1 MTSSWMYE
9 CPVDIDTLIPSQVRV
24 QKAKFP
30 DGRPP
35 PPLDTMRNVHDVLS
49 NCSTIRS
56 LKLRLSGRSYLS
68 DRFSL
73 PFDLSGVSTYPS
85 KLEVLH
91 LEGYHFDDSEW
102 QKVQLPKSPLP
113 YGWWPNAMIDGL
125 DNCLRWYRF
134 GGASKYF
141 QWRGLPEKQQNK
153 TNLDL
158 WIDAMDFSQIR
169 DLGLQRIQGVDLVI
183 GRLIPHLTSVKSLTI
198 RGHTAPDF
206 IAALPQHSLE
216 HLSWI
221 TDCHCD
227 VSKST
232 LDIVGHH
239 AKSLISLE
247 RREPEH
253 SCPQRHVMT
262 AEELGT
268 LGDTVPNLQRLAV
281 DLNRDGSW
289 PMEELG
295 AIAEHFPKL
304 TVLELYLE
312 LNSDR
317 QRQIELSEMLRLP
330 AWAPFLPDCS
340 DYHHSYKTA
349 LPLLTKASATEL
361 FRMLHQKKVGEE
373 LMEVKFFV
381 GDWERLFDG
390 GLYGPMQLPI
400 RRMNAWISCKI
411 DPDGVTDGPEIRV
424 ICEGID
430 VDGRRVDAP
439 PCVDE
444 EEEKLLK
451 LHQEM
456 NLYPY
461 HNLGCGTECTL
472 YST

>member
-1 MTSSWMYE
+1 MTSSWVYE
-9 CPVDIDTLIPSQVRV
+9 CPVEIDTLIPSHVGV
-24 QKAKFP
+24 PKAKSP
-30 DGRPP
+30 DEKPP
-35 PPLDTMRNVHDVLS
+35 PPLATVRNVHDVLS
-49 NCSTIRS
+49 NCSTVRS
-56 LKLRLSGRSYLS
+56 LKLRLLGRSYAS
-68 DRFSL
+68 ERSSL
-73 PFDLSGVSTYPS
+73 PFDLSGGSTYPS

-102 QKVQLPKSPLP
+102 QKVQPPKSLLP

-125 DNCLRWYRF
+125 DNYLRWYRF
-134 GGASKYF
+134 GGASRYF
-141 QWRGLPEKQQNK
+141 EWRGLPEEQRSK

-158 WIDAMDFSQIR
+158 WVDAMDFSQIR

-183 GRLIPHLTSVKSLTI
+183 ERLIPHLTSVKSLTI

-206 IAALPQHSLE
+206 IVALPQHSLE

-221 TDCHCD
+221 TDCRCD
-227 VSKST
+227 VSKSI

-253 SCPQRHVMT
+253 SCAQRRVMT
-262 AEELGT
+262 AEELAT

-289 PMEELG
+289 PMEEME

-330 AWAPFLPDCS
+330 GWAPFLPDCS
-340 DYHHSYKTA
+340 DYHHSYQTV
-349 LPLLTKASATEL
+349 LPLLTKESATEL

-373 LMEVKFFV
+373 LMDVKFFV

-390 GLYGPMQLPI
+390 GRYGPMRLPI
-400 RRMNAWISCKI
+400 GRMNAWISCKI
-411 DPDGVTDGPEIRV
+411 DPDGVADGSEIRV

-430 VDGRRVDAP
+430 VDGRRLDAP
-439 PCVDE
+439 PSVDE
-444 EEEKLLK
+444 EEEELLK
-451 LHQEM
+451 LQQEM
-456 NLYPY
+456 NL
-461 HNLGCGTECTL
+461 
-472 YST
+472 